1 MNRCLVLNMD
11 YTFLGVCDWK
21 DAICAVYSNKVFVEE
36 SYETQVRSTS
46 MEMHIP
52 AVIRLRKYVRVLYE
66 RIGSVSYTK
75 KNVHLRDAYI
85 CQYCSKRCKNSEA
98 TIDHIIP
105 DSKGGADSWENTVTC
120 CKTCNIMKNNMT
132 LAQSGLKL
140 IKPPTRPRKFKEI
153 VRIKLGELHDLW
165 LKYLN

>member
-1 MNRCLVLNMD
+1 VNKCLVLNMD

-21 DAICAVYSNKVFVEE
+21 DAVCAVYSNKVFVEE
-36 SYETQVRSTS
+36 SYESKVRSTS
-46 MEMHIP
+46 MEMQVP

-66 RIGSVSYTK
+66 KVSTISYTK

-85 CQYCSKRCKNSEA
+85 CQYCSTRCKKDEV
-98 TIDHIIP
+98 TIDHIVP
-105 DSKGGADSWENTVTC
+105 ESRGGKDTWENTVTC
-120 CKTCNIMKNNMT
+120 CKSCNLLKANMT

-140 IKPPTRPRKFKEI
+140 IKVPTRPKGFKEI

-165 LKYLN
+165 LKYLR

>member
-21 DAICAVYSNKVFVEE
+21 DAICAVYSNKVVVEE
-36 SYETQVRSTS
+36 SYDESVRSTS
-46 MEMHIP
+46 VEMRLP

-66 RIGSVSYTK
+66 RVRFISYTK
-75 KNVHLRDAYI
+75 KNVHLRDANI
-85 CQYCSKRCKNSEA
+85 CQYCAIKCKNAEA

-105 DSKGGADSWENTVTC
+105 ESRGGLDSWENTVTC
-120 CKTCNIMKNNMT
+120 CKSCNLLKDNMT

-140 IKPPTRPRKFKEI
+140 IRVPTRPKGIKEI

-165 LKYLN
+165 LKYL